1 MAIAPRRR
9 SIIPSAVLE
18 TTRGRVA
25 AIAAQLAAVGLY
37 TAFGGALP
45 GMRTN
50 LDVAVIGFVVIPAA
64 FAFVWLVLPWRDS
77 RWLLPVAACLVALAF
92 LLRALGLD
100 TFFDLAKFAALT
112 AVGFWFLSVFEE
124 LWWTVLVA
132 LIIPW
137 VDAASVWRGP
147 TDYVV
152 SEKPGL
158 FEELA
163 FGFRV
168 PGEDAFAHLGPPDVL
183 FFALFLAG
191 AARFGLRPGWTWI
204 GMTVGL
210 GLTLVITVW
219 ADVAGL
225 PALPAI
231 SVGFLL
237 PNADLLWHRLRNRD
251 RGGDRRVQG
260 GVDGGGDRP

>member
-1 MAIAPRRR
+1 VGGAA
-9 SIIPSAVLE
+9 AVLR
-18 TTRGRVA
+18 TRRGRLAAVA
-25 AIAAQLAAVGLY
+25 ALLAAVGLY
-37 TAFGGALP
+37 TAFGGSLP
-45 GMRTN
+45 AMRTN
-50 LDVAVIGFVVIPAA
+50 LDVVVIGFVVIPLVFA
-64 FAFVWLVLPWRDS
+64 FAWLVLPWRDA
-77 RWLLPVAACLVALAF
+77 RWLFVAALALGVVALV
-92 LLRALGLD
+92 LRWAGLE
-100 TFFDLAKFAALT
+100 TLFDLAKLAALV
-112 AVGFWFLSVFEE
+112 AAGFWFLSVFEE

-137 VDAASVWRGP
+137 VDALSVWRGP

-183 FFALFLAG
+183 FFALFLAA
-191 AARFGLRPGWTWI
+191 AARFRLRLGWTWLA
-204 GMTVGL
+204 MTVGL
-210 GLTLVITVW
+210 GLTLVLTVW

-231 SVGFLL
+231 SLGFLA
-237 PNADLLWHRLRNRD
+237 PNADLLWRSLR
-251 RGGDRRVQG
+251 GRRTEQAA
-260 GVDGGGDRP
+260 

>member
-1 MAIAPRRR
+1 VGGAAALL
-9 SIIPSAVLE
+9 S
-18 TTRGRVA
+18 TTRGR
-25 AIAAQLAAVGLY
+25 IAALAALLVAVGLY

-45 GMRTN
+45 GMRTS
-50 LDVAVIGFVVIPAA
+50 LDVAVIGFVVIPVVFA
-64 FAFVWLVLPWRDS
+64 FAWLVLPWRDV
-77 RWLLPVAACLVALAF
+77 RGLLFVAIGLAGVAL
-92 LLRALGLD
+92 LLRAAGLE
-100 TFFDLAKFAALT
+100 TLFDLAKLAALT

-137 VDAASVWRGP
+137 VDALSVWRGP
-147 TDYVV
+147 TEYVV

-183 FFALFLAG
+183 FFALFLAA
-191 AARFGLRPGWTWI
+191 AARFGLRTWWTWA

-210 GLTLVITVW
+210 GLTLVLTVW
-219 ADVAGL
+219 GDVSGL

-231 SVGFLL
+231 SLGFLA
-237 PNADLLWHRLRNRD
+237 PNADLIWRSLGRSKAAT
-251 RGGDRRVQG
+251 
-260 GVDGGGDRP
+260 

>member
-1 MAIAPRRR
+1 VGRAPALLR
-9 SIIPSAVLE
+9 

-37 TAFGGALP
+37 TAFGGELF
-45 GMRTN
+45 GMRTS
-50 LDVAVIGFVVIPAA
+50 LDVAVIGFLVIPVV

-77 RWLLPVAACLVALAF
+77 RWLLPGAFGLVALAL
-92 LLRALGLD
+92 LLRALGLE
-100 TFFDLAKFAALT
+100 TLFDLAKLAALT
-112 AVGFWFLSVFEE
+112 AIGFWFLSVFEE

-204 GMTVGL
+204 GMTFGL

-231 SVGFLL
+231 SLGFLV

-251 RGGDRRVQG
+251 RGGDRRVQSG
-260 GVDGGGDRP
+260 MDGGGDRP